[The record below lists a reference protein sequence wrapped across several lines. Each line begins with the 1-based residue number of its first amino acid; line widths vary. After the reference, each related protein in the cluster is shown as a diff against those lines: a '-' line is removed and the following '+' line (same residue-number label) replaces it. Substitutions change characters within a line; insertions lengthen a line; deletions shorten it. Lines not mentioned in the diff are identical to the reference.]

1 MEEKFAHID
10 NGATLVG
17 RWSHDGAGI
26 LTAGEDGQVKIWS
39 RNGLLRTTLIS
50 GGPPVYSAAWS
61 PDSNKVLLTQ
71 AKSLVIKPLSPNNK
85 ATKWQAHD
93 GLILKVAWCS
103 STDLILSGG
112 EDCKYKVWDTDGR
125 QLYSSLTHDH
135 PISSLAWAPG
145 GDMFAVGSYNTLRLC
160 DKVGWSHSLDKPDT
174 GSVYDLVWSNDATQI
189 AGACANGSLLLGT
202 IIQRKAPDGGPEN
215 NPTRVVVMLVITMIK
230 VVIHIFDISSS
241 SSSNV
246 TAPLSHSHEI
256 TQLAVNQTGS
266 LQERHVA
273 FIDKNRDLYLSMVST
288 KGSNRRCH
296 KLGGGRWSVLR
307 CRDLKTSVSV
317 SGGGDM
323 FAVGSY
329 NTLRLCDKVGWSHS
343 LDKPD
348 TGSVYDLVWSS
359 DATQIAGACA
369 NGSLLLGT
377 IIQRSKSSHC
387 YVYNFNTPC
396 IIELRDSNTSMIL
409 QAENDLKMRFQLE
422 SVSISSDVVLI
433 RDQIDEKLIH
443 IFDIS
448 SSSSS
453 NVTAPLSHSHEIT
466 QLAVNQTGSLQERHV
481 AFIDK
486 NRDLYLSMLSTKGS
500 NRRCHKLGIMVQ
512 SICWNTDVNI
522 LAAMQDSALCVWFF
536 PAVVFADQGL
546 LRKTVLLKDIGEFGK
561 SPSIVSFVKNHLT
574 IRRYDGTV
582 INYPISPYISVL
594 HSYAASHSWPQALS
608 LCRTLNDD
616 ILWACLA
623 GMATYSRDLA
633 TSEEAYAA
641 IEQVDKVMY
650 INHIKGI
657 PVKAA
662 QQAEM
667 YLLGG
672 NISEAESILLQ
683 HGLIFRAIQVS
694 ILTHNWDRA
703 LELALRH
710 KTHID
715 TVLYQ
720 RKKYLDNLEKIETNE
735 KFLRLQSEIEL
746 DEEKIEQKMAAE
758 LKLNA

>member
-1 MEEKFAHID
+1 
-10 NGATLVG
+10 
-17 RWSHDGAGI
+17 
-26 LTAGEDGQVKIWS
+26 
-39 RNGLLRTTLIS
+39 
-50 GGPPVYSAAWS
+50 
-61 PDSNKVLLTQ
+61 
-71 AKSLVIKPLSPNNK
+71 
-85 ATKWQAHD
+85 
-93 GLILKVAWCS
+93 
-103 STDLILSGG
+103 
-112 EDCKYKVWDTDGR
+112 
-125 QLYSSLTHDH
+125 
-135 PISSLAWAPG
+135 
-145 GDMFAVGSYNTLRLC
+145 
-160 DKVGWSHSLDKPDT
+160 
-174 GSVYDLVWSNDATQI
+174 
-189 AGACANGSLLLGT
+189 
-202 IIQRKAPDGGPEN
+202 
-215 NPTRVVVMLVITMIK
+215 
-230 VVIHIFDISSS
+230 
-241 SSSNV
+241 
-246 TAPLSHSHEI
+246 
-256 TQLAVNQTGS
+256 
-266 LQERHVA
+266 
-273 FIDKNRDLYLSMVST
+273 
-288 KGSNRRCH
+288 
-296 KLGGGRWSVLR
+296 
-307 CRDLKTSVSV
+307 
-317 SGGGDM
+317 
-323 FAVGSY
+323 
-329 NTLRLCDKVGWSHS
+329 
-343 LDKPD
+343 
-348 TGSVYDLVWSS
+348 
-359 DATQIAGACA
+359 
-369 NGSLLLGT
+369 
-377 IIQRSKSSHC
+377 
-387 YVYNFNTPC
+387 
-396 IIELRDSNTSMIL
+396 MIL
-409 QAENDLKMRFQLE
+409 QAEKYFLLVEKS
-422 SVSISSDVVLI
+422 SVSVYSYDGRLITSPRWPNMLCDHITRSTISISSDVVLI

-486 NRDLYLSMLSTKGS
+486 NRDLYLSMVSTKGS

-650 INHIKGI
+650 INHIKSI